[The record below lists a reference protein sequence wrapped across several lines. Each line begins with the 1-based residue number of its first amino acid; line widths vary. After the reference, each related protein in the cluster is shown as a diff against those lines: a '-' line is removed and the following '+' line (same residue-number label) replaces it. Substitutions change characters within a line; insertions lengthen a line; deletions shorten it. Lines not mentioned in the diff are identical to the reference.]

1 MKEENLDIIEFDN
14 KEYALILK
22 FNVNNNL
29 YFLLNEILNDE
40 LTDNVIVL
48 KEQAGFLLSIDD
60 EKEKAEVE
68 KYLLNEYK
76 KDTN

>member
-60 EKEKAEVE
+60 DKEKAEVE

-76 KDTN
+76 RGC

>member
-76 KDTN
+76 NDTN